1 MERLRDQ
8 DFKVIKEYLTGWK
21 PQIRL
26 GQDDTLRRFLEG
38 VLWICYSGAQIRE
51 LPTQYGHWNTVYKR
65 YADWGK
71 LGIWQGLLDYLAKQ
85 DSDLEY
91 VMVDSTVVRAHAC
104 CSTGQKKRR
113 RTSRVWGAARAA
125 SARKST

>member
-1 MERLRDQ
+1 MEELRFQ
-8 DFKVIKEYLTGWK
+8 DFEVIKDYLIGWK

-26 GQDDTLRRFLEG
+26 GSDDNLRKFLNG

-51 LPTQYGHWNTVYKR
+51 LPTKYGHWNTVYKR
-65 YADWGK
+65 YADWGR
-71 LGIWQGLLDYLAKQ
+71 LGIWQGLLEHLARE

-104 CSTGQKKRR
+104 CSTGQKKRPR
-113 RTSRVWGAARAA
+113 KNKVWVEAKAV
-125 SARKST
+125 SAPKFI